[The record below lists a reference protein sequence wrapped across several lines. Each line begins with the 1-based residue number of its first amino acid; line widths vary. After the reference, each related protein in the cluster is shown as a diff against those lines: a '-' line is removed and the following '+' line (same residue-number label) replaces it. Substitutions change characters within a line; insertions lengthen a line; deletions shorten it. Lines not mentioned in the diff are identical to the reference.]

1 MTYSKTMIYETPLV
15 EVTGVSTE
23 SGFADSGFG
32 AANQAGEI
40 VTENSN
46 YSYDL

>member
-1 MTYSKTMIYETPLV
+1 MSYSKTNIYETPLV
-15 EVTGVSTE
+15 EVTDVSME
-23 SGFADSGFG
+23 GGFADSGFG
-32 AANQAGEI
+32 AANHAGET